1 MVSDPGPMSALTDG
15 YHHRTVLTPTS
26 PLPIFTPL
34 TPTER
39 KEATCRATAERRNR
53 NRTTNTRT
61 RIGPRLDA
69 VIRTVEDDTHEYGG
83 MEVAR
88 SYSGQTSSKWLG
100 DTFKLAKA
108 LRDMLH
114 RLHVRV
120 EHDEKVARKLQVVGV
135 FCAGVKIQTVRLG
148 CWKGGVAVLIKDP
161 VMEVPVAIE
170 GMTGLC
176 KVIAGV
182 QRIKVCQ
189 PFFEEGYSTDGG
201 G

>member
-1 MVSDPGPMSALTDG
+1 MLPPFNLPPF
-15 YHHRTVLTPTS
+15 HLRFFPFS
-26 PLPIFTPL
+26 PPL
-34 TPTER
+34 TPTKR
-39 KEATCRATAERRNR
+39 KEGTCRAVAERRNR
-53 NRTTNTRT
+53 NRTTSTRT

-88 SYSGQTSSKWLG
+88 SYSGETSSKWLG

-120 EHDEKVARKLQVVGV
+120 NHDENVVRRLQVVGV
-135 FCAGVKIQTVRLG
+135 FCAGVKIQTIRMG
-148 CWKGGVAVLIKDP
+148 CWKGGVAVLFKDT
-161 VMEVPVAIE
+161 VMEVPVDIE
-170 GMTGLC
+170 GITELC

-182 QRIKVCQ
+182 QRIKVCWT
-189 PFFEEGYSTDGG
+189 FREYGYRTNISGRWLFKSAWTW
-201 G
+201 